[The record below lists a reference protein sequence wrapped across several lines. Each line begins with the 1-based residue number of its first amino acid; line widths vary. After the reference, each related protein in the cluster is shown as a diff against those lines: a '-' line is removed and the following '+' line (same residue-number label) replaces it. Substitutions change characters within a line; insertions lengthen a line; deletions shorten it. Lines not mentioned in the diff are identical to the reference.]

1 MIFQTHFKQLFSLY
15 PVQLKLLRR
24 PSFFSLVVSPWYS
37 TFFTLVFVVLNQSSQ
52 LGSLVA
58 VEAVQQRATQV
69 RQTMAKFLP
78 KQVYLSPKRRT
89 KKILNKRPE
98 VLLDQLA
105 LYKRFADARGS
116 KCETDAVTPEMLLDN
131 FKKILIEDGITVIK
145 HGRQGDPHTR
155 ILHLVEK
162 TMELAWQQVE

>member
-1 MIFQTHFKQLFSLY
+1 M
-15 PVQLKLLRR
+15 VG
-24 PSFFSLVVSPWYS
+24 SPWYS

-58 VEAVQQRATQV
+58 VEALQQRATQV

-78 KQVYLSPKRRT
+78 KQVYFSPKKRT

-116 KCETDAVTPEMLLDN
+116 NCETNAVTPEMLLDN
-131 FKKILIEDGITVIK
+131 FKKIIIEDGITVIK

>member
-131 FKKILIEDGITVIK
+131 FKKILIEDGITGCDNK
-145 HGRQGDPHTR
+145 
-155 ILHLVEK
+155 EN
-162 TMELAWQQVE
+162 